1 MFIADAAQGHEAG
14 PGTQANQV
22 SQKCVA
28 KFRIFIRVGSYGNR
42 FNIEINIS
50 QHNIHLTFINPLA
63 NVYERDRDL
72 ILFN

>member
-1 MFIADAAQGHEAG
+1 MFIADAAQGHKADPG
-14 PGTQANQV
+14 PQTNQV
-22 SQKCVA
+22 SKKCVA
-28 KFRIFIRVGSYGNR
+28 KLRISKRVGYFGVR

-50 QHNIHLTFINPLA
+50 QHNILLTFINPLA